1 MAEVVPECIS
11 FAWAYKPR
19 RVIMPI
25 LRKRHFALAVFSRES
40 QDGSVQVHVMDSEM
54 DHNYVMITPEEA
66 FQFSSF
72 YFEGVKTSDVKL
84 EKGSKKFRSKV
95 IYMLC
100 KKENE
105 YTYYKDIWKVMLKV
119 CSMLEIAMQHFEN
132 NKILVWI
139 REIKVAAVLD
149 RNTDVFSFAHWMGDS
164 KTKHYNM
171 EFILK
176 SIKSWR
182 S

>member
-1 MAEVVPECIS
+1 MDYDG
-11 FAWAYKPR
+11 FF
-19 RVIMPI
+19 
-25 LRKRHFALAVFSRES
+25 KR
-40 QDGSVQVHVMDSEM
+40 
-54 DHNYVMITPEEA
+54 
-66 FQFSSF
+66 
-72 YFEGVKTSDVKL
+72 
-84 EKGSKKFRSKV
+84 SKKGDLTTKPLATDCLRLRFRSKV

-149 RNTDVFSFAHWMGDS
+149 RNTDVFSFAHWMGES

-176 SIKSWR
+176 SMRTLSDREVEILLTVDSNNFYEI
-182 S
+182 